1 MSPLNEPSLLRLL
14 DEFEHCLWKRNG
26 WSSRRP
32 STVLTAAATEDKAVY
47 IRHRAFDDAHYKQMI
62 LDFLKKFGQASRE
75 DIDRLLE
82 GKLSDALDEK
92 QKYHK
97 TRNLLQAV
105 RREGHIRN
113 EGSRGKPKWV
123 LAK

>member
-1 MSPLNEPSLLRLL
+1 
-14 DEFEHCLWKRNG
+14 
-26 WSSRRP
+26 
-32 STVLTAAATEDKAVY
+32 
-47 IRHRAFDDAHYKQMI
+47 MI

-97 TRNLLQAV
+97 VRNLLQAL

-113 EGSRGKPKWV
+113 EGSRGKPRWV